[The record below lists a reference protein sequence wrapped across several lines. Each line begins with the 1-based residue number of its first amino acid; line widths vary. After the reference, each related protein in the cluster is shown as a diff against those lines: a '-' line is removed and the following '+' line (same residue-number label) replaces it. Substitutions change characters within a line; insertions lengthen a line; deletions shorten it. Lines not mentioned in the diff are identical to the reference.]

1 MLALIL
7 AVVLVQAATAPTG
20 PAPSP
25 AAAKPL
31 VMTMPDWIRKPNGE
45 DVARY
50 YPQGAQMKGLAGRA
64 TIECQVI
71 AAGALASCRVIEE
84 SPADEG
90 FGEAALR
97 LGTLFRM
104 RPLTKDGTPV
114 DGGVIRIPI
123 RFVLPGEAISDPLST
138 QLSCYGQAAALA
150 DKQPDSAQAWTA
162 VTYFSAQVAVLAA
175 NSKSS
180 PTVYEDELRQAH
192 LGAVRTKN
200 GPDNPTL
207 RTCID
212 FANSHMKSVIKP
224 K

>member
-7 AVVLVQAATAPTG
+7 AVVLAQAAAAPPAG
-20 PAPSP
+20 PTLP
-25 AAAKPL
+25 
-31 VMTMPDWIRKPNGE
+31 VVTQPDWVRKPNGE

-64 TIECQVI
+64 TIECQVV
-71 AAGALASCRVIEE
+71 AAGALSSCRVLEE

-90 FGEAALR
+90 FGEAALK
-97 LGTLFRM
+97 LGPLFKM
-104 RPLTKDGTPV
+104 RPATKNGVPV
-114 DGGVIRIPI
+114 DGGIIRIPI
-123 RFVLPGEAISDPLST
+123 RFELPGESIADPLSI

-150 DKQPDSAQAWTA
+150 DRQPDSAEAWTA

-180 PTVYEDELRQAH
+180 PTVYEDELHQAH

-200 GPDNPTL
+200 SGADNPTL